1 MKPIILIDN
10 GHGKDTP
17 GKCSPVM
24 EDGSRYY
31 EYAQARIIARR
42 IVSELCARGYDAQLL
57 VPEVNDVPLKS
68 RVERANK
75 MAKERGMD
83 NVFVVSIH
91 SNAAG
96 NGGWM
101 QSRGWSVWTS
111 PGRTNSDQIATCIFN
126 RVEEELQRARYS
138 DTFTQEDYAKRQRPM
153 RSDFSDGD
161 CDYEAKFYILTKTSC
176 PAVLSENLFHDNK
189 ADVKFLLS
197 EAGTNAIVQGHVSGI
212 IDYIKQHYK

>member
-1 MKPIILIDN
+1 MKPKILIDN

-17 GKCSPVM
+17 GKFSPIR
-24 EDGSRYY
+24 EDGTRYY
-31 EYAQARIIARR
+31 EYEHARKISKR
-42 IVSELCARGYDAQLL
+42 IVAELKARGYDAELL
-57 VPEVNDVPLKS
+57 TPEINDVPLTS
-68 RVERANK
+68 RVARANK
-75 MAKERGMD
+75 LAKVYGKD

-101 QSRGWSVWTS
+101 QGRGWCIYTS
-111 PGRTNSDQIATCIFN
+111 PGQTNSDLIATCIFN
-126 RVEEELQRARYS
+126 RVDEELRKAGYVA
-138 DTFTQEDYAKRQRPM
+138 TFSQEDYAKRQKPM

-189 ADVKFLLS
+189 ADVKFLTS
-197 EAGTNAIVQGHVSGI
+197 EAGINAIVQGHVSGI
-212 IDYIKQHYK
+212 MDYIKQHYK

>member
-1 MKPIILIDN
+1 MKPKILIDN

-17 GKCSPVM
+17 GKCSPVR
-24 EDGSRYY
+24 EDGTRYY
-31 EYAQARIIARR
+31 EYAHARVIAKR
-42 IVSELCARGYDAQLL
+42 IVAELKARGYDAELL
-57 VPEVNDVPLKS
+57 VPEINDVPLAS
-68 RVERANK
+68 RVTRANK
-75 MAKERGMD
+75 LAKTYGKD

-101 QSRGWSVWTS
+101 QGRGWCIYTS
-111 PGRTNSDQIATCIFN
+111 PGKTNSDLIATCIFN
-126 RVEEELQRARYS
+126 RVEDELTKAGYPA
-138 DTFTQEDYAKRQRPM
+138 TFSQEDYAKRQKAM

-176 PAVLSENLFHDNK
+176 PATLSENLFHDNK
-189 ADVKFLLS
+189 ADVKFLTS
-197 EAGTNAIVQGHVSGI
+197 EVGINAIVQGHVSGI